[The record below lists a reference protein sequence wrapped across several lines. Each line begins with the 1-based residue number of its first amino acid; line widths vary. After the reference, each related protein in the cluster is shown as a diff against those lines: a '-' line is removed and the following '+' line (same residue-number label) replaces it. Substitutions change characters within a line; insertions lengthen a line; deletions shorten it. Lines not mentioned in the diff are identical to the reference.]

1 MRQDFSPSYP
11 ENIAI
16 MSTEKKTLDRADIT
30 NADTEAVSI
39 WWFWFYWW
47 IPD

>member
-11 ENIAI
+11 DNIAI
-16 MSTEKKTLDRADIT
+16 MSTEKKALGRVDIT

-39 WWFWFYWW
+39 
-47 IPD
+47 